1 MNEQKKKI
9 PWWVAL
15 LQLLPAVID
24 SVSKL
29 VKEAKAKK
37 KLKRKNE
44 APVIARNE
52 AISPTETEIASPQEA
67 VRNDEYPETGPETYN
82 KN

>member
-15 LQLLPAVID
+15 LQLVPAVID
-24 SVSKL
+24 SITKL

-37 KLKRKNE
+37 KLKQDERHAE
-44 APVIARNE
+44 LV
-52 AISPTETEIASPQEA
+52 SASEEDKTLKQ
-67 VRNDEYPETGPETYN
+67 VQGDEYPETGPETYN